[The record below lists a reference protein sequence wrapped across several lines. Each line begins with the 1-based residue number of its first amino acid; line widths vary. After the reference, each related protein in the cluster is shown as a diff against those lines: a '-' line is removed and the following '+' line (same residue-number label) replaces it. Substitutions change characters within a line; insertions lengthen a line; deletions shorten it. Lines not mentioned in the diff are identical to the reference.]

1 VLKYMLCIDHHQ
13 AFDMETR
20 ISSFMKWL
28 ERIDRTNLK
37 QKTQITLSFNN
48 TTTLS
53 DNQPHHWKMKKKI

>member
-1 VLKYMLCIDHHQ
+1 MLCIDHHQ

-53 DNQPHHWKMKKKI
+53 DNQPHH